1 MPVLPFLAA
10 AGLAL
15 LALLF
20 VAESM
25 LEDSSSPIVTSSRI
39 GLPERWHQDTIKV
52 LTTTP
57 APAPDMTSPAV
68 RYAQPKSDPEAVTKV
83 AREARAE
90 MPPAIMPKY
99 QPRIFKSRRRLTI
112 ARTAGAT
119 DCQSAVNSAAVEH
132 WSSPACVRFG
142 LMADIPITFRP
153 HKSLPRGGFD

>member
-90 MPPAIMPKY
+90 MPPANNAEVPAANIQVTPPVDY
-99 QPRIFKSRRRLTI
+99 RQNRWSDRLSI
-112 ARTAGAT
+112 SG
-119 DCQSAVNSAAVEH
+119 Q
-132 WSSPACVRFG
+132 
-142 LMADIPITFRP
+142 
-153 HKSLPRGGFD
+153 